1 MTRGTLVFSPPSR
14 RPAALLA
21 ALLLGGGGALTA
33 AGPAARPVAAA
44 EVVLYEDVP
53 SARELNCVLF
63 ARCTRSLSASTSRS
77 VRFKDEAAPAA
88 AVPPRPAAT
97 VTASAASS
105 SAPAPPA
112 AGEPPGTVLGL
123 NILFAYDSTEI
134 LPESRPYLERLGEV
148 LREPG
153 NAGTRLAVVGHTDAK
168 GPDAYNLDLSQ
179 RRAVAVEAYLARN
192 HGVDPGR
199 LGVWG
204 MGEGRPLPGL
214 DGLDPRNRRVEFYT
228 QK

>member
-1 MTRGTLVFSPPSR
+1 MTRRTHVLFPVPS

-21 ALLLGGGGALTA
+21 ALLLGGGGALAAALTA
-33 AGPAARPVAAA
+33 QPAVAA

-63 ARCTRSLSASTSRS
+63 ARCTRSLGVSTSRS
-77 VRFKDEAAPAA
+77 VRFKDDAAAA

-97 VTASAASS
+97 VTAAAAASS
-105 SAPAPPA
+105 PAPAPA
-112 AGEPPGTVLGL
+112 AGEGPPGTVLGL

-153 NAGTRLAVVGHTDAK
+153 NAGAKLAVVGHTDAK

-179 RRAVAVEAYLARN
+179 RRAVAVEAYLARA

-214 DGLDPRNRRVEFYT
+214 DGLDPRNRRVKFYA

>member
-1 MTRGTLVFSPPSR
+1 V
-14 RPAALLA
+14 AAALA
-21 ALLLGGGGALTA
+21 ALLLLGAA
-33 AGPAARPVAAA
+33 ATARPAGAA

-63 ARCTRSLSASTSRS
+63 ARCTRSLAAPAASRS
-77 VRFKDEAAPAA
+77 VRFKDEASAA
-88 AVPPRPAAT
+88 APPRPAAT
-97 VTASAASS
+97 VTAAAAASP
-105 SAPAPPA
+105 APATADEPA
-112 AGEPPGTVLGL
+112 GTVLGL

-134 LPESRPYLERLGEV
+134 LAESRPYLERLGEV

-153 NAGTRLAVVGHTDAK
+153 NAGARIAVVGHTDAT
-168 GPDAYNLDLSQ
+168 GPDDYNLELSR
-179 RRAVAVEAYLARN
+179 RRARAVEAYLAGS

-199 LGVWG
+199 LGVRG

-214 DGLDPRNRRVEFYT
+214 DGLDPRNRRVEFYA